1 LVDSPIDWGFLL
13 LMICILTGMRPAEVG
28 QLKCADIR
36 TMVRSSTST
45 SGLFDAREGRVAVQ
59 DLRNLKTNAAGR
71 VIPIHPLL
79 VELGLLDRMNELMD
93 KGEERLFPEWECYV
107 RKDGTQRWSQPLS
120 KSWQYVKK
128 LLELRRADLT
138 LYSTRHLMADW
149 LDSEGIAQRT
159 RDRILGHASDV
170 RGRYGRKGIL
180 DPQIAAKIEALEPP
194 VIKQMREVLLAAKN
208 RADAGE
214 LTLLKTH

>member
-1 LVDSPIDWGFLL
+1 L
-13 LMICILTGMRPAEVG
+13 RP
-28 QLKCADIR
+28 
-36 TMVRSSTST
+36 
-45 SGLFDAREGRVAVQ
+45 FDARHGRVAVK

-79 VELGLLDRMNELMD
+79 IELGLLDRMQDLMD
-93 KGEERLFPEWECYV
+93 KQEERLFPEWDAYT
-107 RKDGTQRWSQPLS
+107 RKDGTIRWSQPLS
-120 KSWQYVKK
+120 KAWQYVKTK
-128 LLELRRADLT
+128 LKLDRADLT

-149 LDSEGIAQRT
+149 LDNDAIAQRT

-180 DPQIAAKIEALEPP
+180 DPQIAAKIEALEPQ
-194 VIKQMREVLLAAKN
+194 VIKQMREILLAAKN

-214 LTLLKTH
+214 LTMLKTY